1 VLLRSTLKKFGGSFD
16 CQLLQIENM
25 TKTVFITGASSGI
38 GRSTAL
44 YFQKQGW
51 NVAATMRS
59 PDQEINRTNSLANLD
74 RVICLKL
81 DVTDRLSIA
90 NAVAETIARLG
101 EIDVLVNNAGY
112 GMLGA
117 FETSTPE
124 QIQRQFDTNV
134 FGLMETTRAVLPHFR
149 DRKQGVIV
157 NVASIGGRVAF
168 PLYSLYHATKW
179 AVEGFSESLQHELLA
194 FNIRVKIV
202 EPGPIKTDF
211 YERSADRTS
220 NPDFP
225 EYDEFSDRIL
235 TKLNKIGTTGALPE
249 VVAKTIYT
257 ASTDKSWKLRYPADP
272 LAKQLL
278 FMRKLLPDF
287 LFTKIVRQ
295 STNV

>member
-1 VLLRSTLKKFGGSFD
+1 
-16 CQLLQIENM
+16 M
-25 TKTVFITGASSGI
+25 TKTVLITGASSGI
-38 GRSTAL
+38 GRATAL
-44 YFQKQGW
+44 YFQKRGW
-51 NVAATMRS
+51 NVVATMRS
-59 PDQEINRTNSLANLD
+59 PDKETDRADSLAKLD
-74 RVICLKL
+74 RLICLKL
-81 DVTDRLSIA
+81 DVTDYQTITE
-90 NAVAETIARLG
+90 AVAETISRFGA
-101 EIDVLVNNAGY
+101 IDVLVNNAGY

-117 FETSTPE
+117 FETSTPA
-124 QIQRQFDTNV
+124 QIQRQFATNV

-168 PLYSLYHATKW
+168 PLYSLYHSTKW

-211 YERSADRTS
+211 YERSAERTS

-225 EYDEFSDRIL
+225 AYDEFSDRVL
-235 TKLNKIGTTGALPE
+235 TKLNQIGTTGALPE
-249 VVAKTIYT
+249 VVAKTIYR
-257 ASTDKSWKLRYPADP
+257 ASTDNSWKLRYPADP
-272 LAKQLL
+272 IAKQLL
-278 FMRKLLPDF
+278 FIRKLLPDF

>member
-1 VLLRSTLKKFGGSFD
+1 
-16 CQLLQIENM
+16 M

-38 GRSTAL
+38 GRATAL

-51 NVAATMRS
+51 NVVATMRS
-59 PDQEINRTNSLANLD
+59 PDKETDRADSLAKLD
-74 RVICLKL
+74 RLICLKL
-81 DVTDRLSIA
+81 DVIDYQTITE
-90 NAVAETIARLG
+90 AVAETISRFGA
-101 EIDVLVNNAGY
+101 IDVLVNNAGY

-117 FETSTPE
+117 FETSTPA
-124 QIQRQFDTNV
+124 QIQRQFATNV
-134 FGLMETTRAVLPHFR
+134 FGLMETTRAVLPYFR

-168 PLYSLYHATKW
+168 PLYSLYHSTKW

-211 YERSADRTS
+211 YERSAERTS

-225 EYDEFSDRIL
+225 AYDEFSDRIL
-235 TKLNKIGTTGALPE
+235 TKLNQIGTTGALPE
-249 VVAKTIYT
+249 VVAKTIYR
-257 ASTDKSWKLRYPADP
+257 ASTDNSWKLRYPADP
-272 LAKQLL
+272 IAKQLL
-278 FMRKLLPDF
+278 FIRKLLPDF

>member
-1 VLLRSTLKKFGGSFD
+1 
-16 CQLLQIENM
+16 M
-25 TKTVFITGASSGI
+25 TKTVLITGASSGI
-38 GRSTAL
+38 GRATAL

-51 NVAATMRS
+51 NVVATMRS
-59 PDQEINRTNSLANLD
+59 PDKETDRADSLAKLD
-74 RVICLKL
+74 RLICLKL
-81 DVTDRLSIA
+81 DVTDHQTIID
-90 NAVAETIARLG
+90 AVAETIARFG
-101 EIDVLVNNAGY
+101 AIDVLVNNAGY

-117 FETSTPE
+117 FETSTPA
-124 QIQRQFDTNV
+124 QIQRQFATNV

-168 PLYSLYHATKW
+168 PLYSLYHSTKW

-211 YERSADRTS
+211 YERSAERTS

-225 EYDEFSDRIL
+225 AYDEFSDRIL
-235 TKLNKIGTTGALPE
+235 TKLNQIGTTGALPE
-249 VVAKTIYT
+249 VVAKTIYK
-257 ASTDKSWKLRYPADP
+257 ASTDNSWKLRYPADP
-272 LAKQLL
+272 IAKQLL
-278 FMRKLLPDF
+278 FIRKLLPDF

>member
-1 VLLRSTLKKFGGSFD
+1 MAKTA
-16 CQLLQIENM
+16 
-25 TKTVFITGASSGI
+25 TKTVLITGASSGI
-38 GRSTAL
+38 GKATAL
-44 YFQKQGW
+44 YFQRQGW

-59 PDQEINRTNSLANLD
+59 PDQEINKTNSFANLD
-74 RVICLKL
+74 RVVCLKI
-81 DVTDRLSIA
+81 DVTDHHSIA
-90 NAVAETIARLG
+90 DAVAETIRQFG

-112 GMLGA
+112 AVLGA
-117 FETSTPE
+117 FETSTPA

-134 FGLMETTRAVLPHFR
+134 FGLMQTTRAVLPHFR

-194 FNIRVKIV
+194 FNIRVKII

-211 YERSADRTS
+211 YKRSADRS
-220 NPDFP
+220 NNPDFP
-225 EYDEFSDRIL
+225 EYDNFSDRVL
-235 TKLNKIGTTGALPE
+235 TTLNKVGTTGASPE
-249 VVAKTIYT
+249 VVAKTIYG
-257 ASTDKSWKLRYPADP
+257 ASTDNSWKLRYPADP
-272 LAKQLL
+272 MAKKLL
-278 FMRKLLPDF
+278 FLRKILPDF

>member
-1 VLLRSTLKKFGGSFD
+1 
-16 CQLLQIENM
+16 M
-25 TKTVFITGASSGI
+25 TKTVLITGASSGI
-38 GRSTAL
+38 GRATAL

-59 PDQEINRTNSLANLD
+59 PDQEISRTKSLANLD

-81 DVTDRLSIA
+81 DVTDRHSIA
-90 NAVAETIARLG
+90 DAVVETIAKFG
-101 EIDVLVNNAGY
+101 AIDVLVNNAGY

-179 AVEGFSESLQHELLA
+179 AVEGFSESLQHELLS

-235 TKLNKIGTTGALPE
+235 TKLNNIGTTGALAE
-249 VVAKTIYT
+249 VVAKTIYI

-278 FMRKLLPDF
+278 FLRKLLPDF
-287 LFTKIVRQ
+287 LFTKILRQ

>member
-1 VLLRSTLKKFGGSFD
+1 
-16 CQLLQIENM
+16 M
-25 TKTVFITGASSGI
+25 TKTVLITGASSGI
-38 GRSTAL
+38 GRATAF

-51 NVAATMRS
+51 NVSATMRS
-59 PDQEINRTNSLANLD
+59 PDQEINRPNSLANLD

-81 DVTDRLSIA
+81 DVTSHPTITD
-90 NAVAETIARLG
+90 AVAEAITRFG
-101 EIDVLVNNAGY
+101 GIDVLVNNAGY
-112 GMLGA
+112 SMLGA

-124 QIQRQFDTNV
+124 QIQRQFNTNV

-149 DRKQGVIV
+149 DRKRGVIV

-168 PLYSLYHATKW
+168 PLYSLYHSTKW

-194 FNIRVKIV
+194 FNIRVKII

-211 YERSADRTS
+211 YDRSADRTN

-235 TKLNKIGTTGALPE
+235 STLNQIGTTGALPE
-249 VVAKTIYT
+249 VVAKTIYG
-257 ASTDKSWKLRYPADP
+257 ASTDNSWKLRYPADP

-278 FMRKLLPDF
+278 FLRKLLPDF
-287 LFTKIVRQ
+287 LFTKIIRQ
-295 STNV
+295 TTKV

>member
-1 VLLRSTLKKFGGSFD
+1 
-16 CQLLQIENM
+16 M
-25 TKTVFITGASSGI
+25 TKTVLITGASTGI
-38 GRSTAL
+38 GRATAL

-51 NVAATMRS
+51 NVVATMRS
-59 PDQEINRTNSLANLD
+59 PDKETDRADSLAKLD
-74 RVICLKL
+74 RLICLKL
-81 DVTDRLSIA
+81 DVTDYQTITE
-90 NAVAETIARLG
+90 AVAETISRFGA
-101 EIDVLVNNAGY
+101 IDVLVNNAGY

-117 FETSTPE
+117 FETSTPA
-124 QIQRQFDTNV
+124 QIQRQFATNV

-168 PLYSLYHATKW
+168 PLYSLYHSTKW

-211 YERSADRTS
+211 YERSAERTS

-225 EYDEFSDRIL
+225 AYDEFSDRVL
-235 TKLNKIGTTGALPE
+235 TKLNQIGTTGALPE
-249 VVAKTIYT
+249 VVAKTIYK
-257 ASTDKSWKLRYPADP
+257 ASTDNSWKLRYPADP
-272 LAKQLL
+272 IAKQLL
-278 FMRKLLPDF
+278 FIRKLFPDF

>member
-1 VLLRSTLKKFGGSFD
+1 
-16 CQLLQIENM
+16 M
-25 TKTVFITGASSGI
+25 TKTIFITGASSGI
-38 GRSTAL
+38 GRATAL

-51 NVAATMRS
+51 NVVATMRS
-59 PDQEINRTNSLANLD
+59 PDKETDRADSLAKLD
-74 RVICLKL
+74 RLICLKL
-81 DVTDRLSIA
+81 DVTDHQTIID
-90 NAVAETIARLG
+90 AVAETIARFG
-101 EIDVLVNNAGY
+101 AIDVLVNNAGY

-117 FETSTPE
+117 FETSTPT
-124 QIQRQFDTNV
+124 QIQRQFETNV

-168 PLYSLYHATKW
+168 PLYSLYHSTKW

-211 YERSADRTS
+211 YERSAERTS

-225 EYDEFSDRIL
+225 AYDEFSDRIL
-235 TKLNKIGTTGALPE
+235 TKLNQIGTTGALPE
-249 VVAKTIYT
+249 VVAKTIYK
-257 ASTDKSWKLRYPADP
+257 ASTDNSWKLRYPADP
-272 LAKQLL
+272 IAKQLL
-278 FMRKLLPDF
+278 FIRKLLPDF
-287 LFTKIVRQ
+287 LFTKIVRH

>member
-1 VLLRSTLKKFGGSFD
+1 
-16 CQLLQIENM
+16 M
-25 TKTVFITGASSGI
+25 TKTVLITGASSGI
-38 GRSTAL
+38 GRATAL

-51 NVAATMRS
+51 NVVATMRS
-59 PDQEINRTNSLANLD
+59 PDKETDRADSLAKLD
-74 RVICLKL
+74 RLICLKL
-81 DVTDRLSIA
+81 DVTDYQTITE
-90 NAVAETIARLG
+90 AVAETISRFGA
-101 EIDVLVNNAGY
+101 IDVLVNNAGY

-117 FETSTPE
+117 FETSTPA
-124 QIQRQFDTNV
+124 QIQRQFATNV

-168 PLYSLYHATKW
+168 PLYSLYHSTKW

-211 YERSADRTS
+211 YERSAERTS

-225 EYDEFSDRIL
+225 AYDEFSDRVL
-235 TKLNKIGTTGALPE
+235 TKLNQIGTTGALPE
-249 VVAKTIYT
+249 VVAKTIYK
-257 ASTDKSWKLRYPADP
+257 ASTDNSWKLRYPADAI
-272 LAKQLL
+272 AKQLL
-278 FMRKLLPDF
+278 FIRKLLPDF

>member
-1 VLLRSTLKKFGGSFD
+1 
-16 CQLLQIENM
+16 M
-25 TKTVFITGASSGI
+25 TKTVLITGASSGI
-38 GRSTAL
+38 GRATAL

-59 PDQEINRTNSLANLD
+59 PDQEIGKENSLANLNH
-74 RVICLKL
+74 VVCLKL
-81 DVTDRLSIA
+81 DVTDHTTIKE
-90 NAVAETIARLG
+90 AVAQSITRFG
-101 EIDVLVNNAGY
+101 GIDVLINNAGY

-117 FETSTPE
+117 FETSTTE

-149 DRKQGVIV
+149 ELKRGVIV

-168 PLYSLYHATKW
+168 PLYSLYHSTKW
-179 AVEGFSESLQHELLA
+179 AVEGFSESLQHELLSY
-194 FNIRVKIV
+194 NIRVKII

-211 YERSADRTS
+211 YERSSDRTR
-220 NPDFP
+220 NPDFSYY
-225 EYDEFSDRIL
+225 EDFSDRVL
-235 TKLNKIGTTGALPE
+235 TKLNKIGTTGAPAE
-249 VVAKTIYT
+249 VVAKTIYG
-257 ASTDKSWKLRYPADP
+257 ASTDGSWKLRYPADP

-278 FMRKLLPDF
+278 FLRKLLPDF

>member
-1 VLLRSTLKKFGGSFD
+1 
-16 CQLLQIENM
+16 M
-25 TKTVFITGASSGI
+25 TKTVLITGASSGI
-38 GRSTAL
+38 GRATAL

-59 PDQEINRTNSLANLD
+59 PDQEINRANSLANLD
-74 RVICLKL
+74 RIICLKL
-81 DVTDRLSIA
+81 DVTDRHTITD
-90 NAVAETIARLG
+90 AVAETIARFG
-101 EIDVLVNNAGY
+101 AIDVLVNNAGY

-149 DRKQGVIV
+149 DRKRGVIV
-157 NVASIGGRVAF
+157 NIASIGGRLAF

-194 FNIRVKIV
+194 FNIRVKII

-235 TKLNKIGTTGALPE
+235 AKLNKMGTTGAWPE
-249 VVAKTIYT
+249 VVAKTIYG

-278 FMRKLLPDF
+278 FIRKLLPDF

-295 STNV
+295 STNVQQK

>member
-1 VLLRSTLKKFGGSFD
+1 
-16 CQLLQIENM
+16 M
-25 TKTVFITGASSGI
+25 TKTVLITGASSGI
-38 GRSTAL
+38 GRATAL

-51 NVAATMRS
+51 NVVATMRS
-59 PDQEINRTNSLANLD
+59 PDKETDRADSLAKLD
-74 RVICLKL
+74 RLICLKL
-81 DVTDRLSIA
+81 DVTDHQTIID
-90 NAVAETIARLG
+90 AVAETIARFG
-101 EIDVLVNNAGY
+101 AIDVLVNNAGY

-117 FETSTPE
+117 FETSTPT
-124 QIQRQFDTNV
+124 QIQRQFETNV

-168 PLYSLYHATKW
+168 PLYSLYHSTKW

-211 YERSADRTS
+211 YERSAERTS

-225 EYDEFSDRIL
+225 AYDEFSDRIL
-235 TKLNKIGTTGALPE
+235 TKLNQIGTTGALPE
-249 VVAKTIYT
+249 VVAKTIYK
-257 ASTDKSWKLRYPADP
+257 ASTDNSWKLRYPADP
-272 LAKQLL
+272 IAKQLL
-278 FMRKLLPDF
+278 FIRKLLPDF
-287 LFTKIVRQ
+287 LFTKIVRH

>member
-1 VLLRSTLKKFGGSFD
+1 
-16 CQLLQIENM
+16 M
-25 TKTVFITGASSGI
+25 TKTLLITGASSGI
-38 GRSTAL
+38 GRATAL

-51 NVAATMRS
+51 NVVATMRS
-59 PDQEINRTNSLANLD
+59 PDKETDRADSLAKLD
-74 RVICLKL
+74 RLICLKL
-81 DVTDRLSIA
+81 DVTDHQTIID
-90 NAVAETIARLG
+90 AVAETIARFG
-101 EIDVLVNNAGY
+101 AIDVLVNNAGY

-117 FETSTPE
+117 FETSTPT
-124 QIQRQFDTNV
+124 QIQRQFETNV

-168 PLYSLYHATKW
+168 PLYSLYHSTKW

-211 YERSADRTS
+211 YERSAERTS

-225 EYDEFSDRIL
+225 AYDEFSDRVL
-235 TKLNKIGTTGALPE
+235 TKLNQIGTTGALPE
-249 VVAKTIYT
+249 VVAKTIYK
-257 ASTDKSWKLRYPADP
+257 ASTDNSWKLRYPADP
-272 LAKQLL
+272 IAKQLL
-278 FMRKLLPDF
+278 FIRKLFPDF

>member
-1 VLLRSTLKKFGGSFD
+1 
-16 CQLLQIENM
+16 M
-25 TKTVFITGASSGI
+25 TKTVLITGASSGI
-38 GRSTAL
+38 GRATAL

-51 NVAATMRS
+51 NVVATMRS
-59 PDQEINRTNSLANLD
+59 PDKETDRADSLAKLD
-74 RVICLKL
+74 RLICLKL
-81 DVTDRLSIA
+81 DVTDHQTIID
-90 NAVAETIARLG
+90 AVAETIARFG
-101 EIDVLVNNAGY
+101 AIDVLVNNAGY

-117 FETSTPE
+117 FETSTPT
-124 QIQRQFDTNV
+124 QIQRQFETNV

-168 PLYSLYHATKW
+168 PLYSLYHSTKW

-211 YERSADRTS
+211 YERSAERTS

-225 EYDEFSDRIL
+225 AYDEFSDRIL
-235 TKLNKIGTTGALPE
+235 TKLNQIGTTGALPE
-249 VVAKTIYT
+249 VVAKTIYK
-257 ASTDKSWKLRYPADP
+257 ASTDNSWKLRYPADP
-272 LAKQLL
+272 IAKQLL
-278 FMRKLLPDF
+278 FIRKLLPDF

>member
-1 VLLRSTLKKFGGSFD
+1 
-16 CQLLQIENM
+16 M
-25 TKTVFITGASSGI
+25 TKTVLITGASSGI
-38 GRSTAL
+38 GRATAL

-51 NVAATMRS
+51 NVVATMRS
-59 PDQEINRTNSLANLD
+59 PDKETDRADSLAKLD
-74 RVICLKL
+74 RLICLKL
-81 DVTDRLSIA
+81 DVTDHQTIID
-90 NAVAETIARLG
+90 AVAETIARFG
-101 EIDVLVNNAGY
+101 AIDVLVNNAGY

-117 FETSTPE
+117 FETSTPA
-124 QIQRQFDTNV
+124 QIQRQFATNV

-168 PLYSLYHATKW
+168 PLYSLYHSTKW

-211 YERSADRTS
+211 YERSAERTS

-225 EYDEFSDRIL
+225 AYDEFSDRIL
-235 TKLNKIGTTGALPE
+235 TKLNQIGTTGALPE
-249 VVAKTIYT
+249 VVAKTIYK
-257 ASTDKSWKLRYPADP
+257 ASTDNSWKLRYPADP
-272 LAKQLL
+272 IAKQLL
-278 FMRKLLPDF
+278 FIRKLFPDF